1 MQAIC
6 QVGQRKMT
14 VFKIAWKGCFTFMLF
29 YKIFYWAEAFFDP
42 IAMTREKK
50 GKYYGD
56 LFSNKPH
63 S

>member
-1 MQAIC
+1 
-6 QVGQRKMT
+6 
-14 VFKIAWKGCFTFMLF
+14 MLF

-56 LFSNKPH
+56 LLSNKPH